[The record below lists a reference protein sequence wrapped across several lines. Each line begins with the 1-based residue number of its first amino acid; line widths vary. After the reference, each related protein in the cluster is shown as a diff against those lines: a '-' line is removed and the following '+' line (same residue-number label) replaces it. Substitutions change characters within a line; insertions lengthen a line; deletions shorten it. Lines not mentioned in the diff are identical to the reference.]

1 MNGEVKQGVLSAE
14 DLDAIRSVVHGGL
27 TAQEHVDH
35 HIVIRKWLERE
46 AMKEEFRRKLKSQL
60 LGWSSVITAFGAIGT
75 AGYHAFAYMRD
86 HLK

>member
-1 MNGEVKQGVLSAE
+1 MNEEVKGVLSAE
-14 DLDAIRSVVHGGL
+14 DLEAIRAVVHGGL
-27 TAQEHVDH
+27 TPQEHVDH

-46 AMKEEFRRKLKSQL
+46 AMKEEFRRKLKAQL

-75 AGYHAFAYMRD
+75 AGYHAYGYLRD